1 MNRSALY
8 SLQGGSVRIRDGMKT
23 NGNELDGYYNCSL
36 AWQEWEKSF
45 QSNLDSSS
53 QKNILKHV
61 AHLKTRKSYKVKKQ
75 QQPLEFKKQTYI
87 FNALTWP
94 LIAPHRK
101 TQKMRNQPS
110 DGLTAQVT
118 SDFDETLNI
127 SSTTEDKRGVKQKKK
142 TNRTWET
149 LEEFFRWGYCYSSF

>member
-1 MNRSALY
+1 METSWM
-8 SLQGGSVRIRDGMKT
+8 GIITVRW
-23 NGNELDGYYNCSL
+23 LD
-36 AWQEWEKSF
+36 KSGK
-45 QSNLDSSS
+45 NLFNPILTRAVK
-53 QKNILKHV
+53 KNILKHV

-127 SSTTEDKRGVKQKKK
+127 SSTRKTTLNISSTRKTRG
-142 TNRTWET
+142 
-149 LEEFFRWGYCYSSF
+149 G